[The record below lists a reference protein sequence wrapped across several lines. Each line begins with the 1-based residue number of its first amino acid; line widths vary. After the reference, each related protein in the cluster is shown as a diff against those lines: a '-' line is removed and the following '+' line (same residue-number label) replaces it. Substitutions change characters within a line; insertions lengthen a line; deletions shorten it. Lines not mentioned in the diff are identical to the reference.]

1 MSPVTRRRWLLAAAV
16 LAIASAAALA
26 WLASLAVIPSV
37 VRNPLVDFV
46 QPGVTVWWFVLGGP
60 FRSAPSSPSGI
71 AFAAAAN
78 AAVWLLVSW
87 FAVAIVRAVSRLAA
101 SRGPGP

>member
-1 MSPVTRRRWLLAAAV
+1 MSPVARRRWLLAAAV

-26 WLASLAVIPSV
+26 RLASLAVIPSV

-78 AAVWLLVSW
+78 AAVWLLVSGV
-87 FAVAIVRAVSRLAA
+87 AVVIVRAVSRLAA